1 MSAALNYS
9 RHESAIV
16 DAGAVIG
23 DGTKIWH
30 FSHVAS
36 GARIGRNCVLGQGV
50 YVAPTAI
57 IGDGVKIQN
66 NVSIYDGVTI
76 DAHAFIGPSAVFTN
90 VVNPRSEI
98 PRKKE
103 FLPTRVGRGATIGA
117 NATIVCGHDIGPYV
131 FIGAGCVVTANIPA
145 YALVFG
151 VPARQHGWMCRC
163 GERLT
168 VENGAGY
175 CAACGRGYRAE
186 GEGLTEA

>member
-1 MSAALNYS
+1 MSP
-9 RHESAIV
+9 SAKYFSHPSAVV
-16 DAGAVIG
+16 DDGAVVG

-30 FSHVAS
+30 FSHVAG
-36 GARIGRNCVLGQGV
+36 GARIGRNCSLGQNV
-50 YVAPTAI
+50 YVAPTVV
-57 IGDGVKIQN
+57 IGEGVKIQN

-76 DAHAFIGPSAVFTN
+76 DAHAFIGPSVVFTN

-98 PRKKE
+98 NRRNE
-103 FLPTRVGRGATIGA
+103 YLPTRVGRGATIGA

-151 VPARQHGWMCRC
+151 VPGRQHGWMCRC

-175 CAACGRGYRAE
+175 CAVCGRGYRTE
-186 GEGLTEA
+186 GEGLAEA